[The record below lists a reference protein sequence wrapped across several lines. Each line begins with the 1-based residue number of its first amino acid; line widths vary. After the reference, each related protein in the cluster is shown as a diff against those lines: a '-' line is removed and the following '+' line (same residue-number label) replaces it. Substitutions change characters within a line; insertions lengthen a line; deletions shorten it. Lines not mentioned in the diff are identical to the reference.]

1 MHIRSAFRCNLAGV
15 GSAVRQTCRESGAVL
30 LEVVLALALFVVA
43 ATILTSGMSSSLDA
57 VDRLRLNAHAADLAV
72 TTLSEL
78 QLGLKSVSLNGP
90 EPFEPP
96 LEQWDWEILATPLET
111 DLEDTGRAQRIEVVI
126 RHLETPLV
134 YRLTQVMQVD
144 LGSAPAEQGMDEE
157 GPF

>member
-1 MHIRSAFRCNLAGV
+1 MHMRPASRCNLAGV
-15 GSAVRQTCRESGAVL
+15 VRQTGRESGAVL

-43 ATILTSGMSSSLDA
+43 ASILTSGLSSSLDA
-57 VDRLRLNAHAADLAV
+57 VDRLRLSAHAADLAV

-96 LEQWDWEILATPLET
+96 LEQWDWEILATPLVT
-111 DLEDTGRAQRIEVVI
+111 DFENTGPVQRVEVVI

-144 LGSAPAEQGMDEE
+144 AGSSPAGEGMDEE